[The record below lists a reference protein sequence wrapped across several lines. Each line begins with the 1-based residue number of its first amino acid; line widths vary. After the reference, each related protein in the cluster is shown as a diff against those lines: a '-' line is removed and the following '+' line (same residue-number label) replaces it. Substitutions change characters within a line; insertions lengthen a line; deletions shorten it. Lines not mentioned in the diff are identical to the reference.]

1 MVMSLPVSASVPDL
15 AMTIPT
21 GFAAALGIWFATT
34 TAILLAEAGLAR
46 RIARFPLLSTWQAL
60 SVTVVRVRAGL
71 RLEQKCVTT
80 RQRSAVRSAH
90 AQPASGSQISR
101 ILLRIAAFAFG
112 LGVALPTLAQ
122 TISGS
127 SLSITGQ
134 STLQGDVVTCSGH
147 PWIDVRCNGAMADG
161 NHDDTNAIN
170 NTISA
175 AIANNWPV
183 RLPAGSYKVTSRII
197 VDYATQAGQGF
208 RLISDGAVIDGRAI
222 ASGPVLQIQCGGGTT
237 SSPTGCFYFKEEGTL
252 FVNGNTPAYVVVV
265 GKTDFSDAHNSAKF
279 DHLIVNN
286 ANTAAAGG
294 GCQFNYV
301 LDSDIFAVCVAT
313 GGAAGLAFEQV
324 QFSRVSGAGTAEG
337 TGGRG
342 LVLENGYNFS
352 NTFFALDLEVSP
364 TCLSITF
371 SHNGLNTF
379 VSPYFNC
386 VTAVNATSS
395 DGNVL
400 INPNYGGATVN
411 YGPLSTGISVIGTG
425 SRDDWLFPA
434 AGSYVA
440 TAIDDGLNVS
450 SYNAP
455 GASMSV
461 TLPAPPGVNA
471 GWSMGFASDN
481 GKGMTITTPS
491 GSIIAG
497 GKSVGSITM
506 GAGNYEYVR
515 LQSDGNN
522 FRIISSTRN
531 TRLANGFEP
540 PPWPSNWLFPD
551 SSGYAADLSDN
562 GNILS
567 SYNSASGLTV
577 TLPSTNGIPDGWS
590 MGFAT
595 DNNKGLMVQV
605 NTTTG
610 GHIIWPGSGGS
621 QTSLA
626 MANTSQGAYEFI
638 VLQYDGNGNFRVLD
652 ATPATAQ
659 AIGMIGAA
667 GISRW
672 SFPTVSSYF
681 ATVADNGNVIS
692 SLSSPASYLAVT
704 LPSTTAVPMGWT
716 IGIATEG
723 NKTAAVQ
730 TNSTSGGRILFPG
743 SGATTTSA
751 SLAGA
756 NYELLVLQFDGG
768 NFRVIQATP
777 ATATLMGITGNA
789 PGINRWSFPAVST
802 YAAAQSD
809 IGNALSSYNTP
820 TSSLTV
826 TLPPTAAISAG
837 WTMGFTTDNGK
848 TMTVQV
854 NGASNGHILYPA
866 GTTGTAGNSV
876 TLAPI
881 NYEFMAL
888 QFDGSNFRIVSI
900 TPRSASVLG
909 MFGHQIT
916 SGAAPTLG
924 SGSGDC
930 GTSPSIGG
938 NDSAGRVTVGAANGG
953 RCTITFVSPWPNPP
967 VCSAFDETMAILV
980 RPTATSTASMVLTG
994 AFIDGDVLAYSC
1006 LGFQ

>member
-1 MVMSLPVSASVPDL
+1 MSLPVSASVPDL
-15 AMTIPT
+15 AMTVPT
-21 GFAAALGIWFATT
+21 GFAAALGIWFATA

-46 RIARFPLLSTWQAL
+46 PIAKLLLLSTWQAL
-60 SVTVVRVRAGL
+60 PVTEVGAAL
-71 RLEQKCVTT
+71 RLGQNCVTT
-80 RQRSAVRSAH
+80 GQRNDARPARQ
-90 AQPASGSQISR
+90 QPVGGLQITH
-101 ILLRIAAFAFG
+101 IVLRIAAFALG

-122 TISGS
+122 TINGS
-127 SLSITGQ
+127 SLNITGQ
-134 STLQGDVVTCSGH
+134 STLEGDVVTCSGH
-147 PWIDVRCNGAMADG
+147 PWIDVRCNGAVADG

-170 NTISA
+170 STISA

-183 RLPAGSYKVTSRII
+183 RLTAGTYKVTSRII
-197 VDYATQAGQGF
+197 IDYATQAGQGF
-208 RLISDGAVIDGRAI
+208 RLISDGAVIDGRTI

-252 FVNGNTPAYVVVV
+252 FVNGNTPAYAVVV

-386 VTAVNATSS
+386 VTAVNATAS
-395 DGNVL
+395 DSNVL

-425 SRDDWLFPA
+425 SRDNWLFPA
-434 AGSYVA
+434 VGSYVA
-440 TAIDDGLNVS
+440 KPIDDGLSVS
-450 SYNAP
+450 SYNTP

-461 TLPAPPGVNA
+461 TLPALSSVNA

-481 GKGMTITTPS
+481 GKGMTITTTS
-491 GSIIAG
+491 GSIISG
-497 GKSVGSITM
+497 GKSVASVTM

-522 FRIISSTRN
+522 FRIVSSTRN

-540 PPWPSNWLFPD
+540 PPWPSNWLFPA
-551 SSGYAADLSDN
+551 SSGYAAGLSDN
-562 GNILS
+562 GNVLS

-577 TLPSTNGIPDGWS
+577 TLPPANGLPDGWS

-595 DNNKGLMVQV
+595 DNNKGLIVQV
-605 NTTTG
+605 NSTAG
-610 GHIIWPGSGGS
+610 GHILWPGSGGS
-621 QTSLA
+621 QTSVA
-626 MANTSQGAYEFI
+626 MATTSQGAYEFM
-638 VLQYDGNGNFRVLD
+638 VLQYDGNGNFRVLE

-672 SFPTVSSYF
+672 SFPTASAYS
-681 ATVADNGNVIS
+681 ATVADNGSVIS
-692 SLSSPASYLAVT
+692 SLNSSAPYLAVT
-704 LPSTTAVPMGWT
+704 LPSTTAVPIGWT
-716 IGIATEG
+716 IGIATDG

-730 TNSTSGGRILFPG
+730 TNSTSGGRILYPG

-777 ATATLMGITGNA
+777 ATATLMGISGNA
-789 PGINRWSFPAVST
+789 PGINRWSFPAVGT
-802 YAAAQSD
+802 YAASQSD
-809 IGNALSSYNTP
+809 IGNALSSYNAP

-826 TLPPTAAISAG
+826 TLPATTAISAG
-837 WTMGFTTDNGK
+837 WTMGFATDNGK
-848 TMTVQV
+848 IMTVQV
-854 NGASNGHILYPA
+854 NGGSGGRILYPA
-866 GTTGTAGNSV
+866 GATGTAGNSV
-876 TLAPI
+876 TLAPV
-881 NYEFMAL
+881 NYEFLAL

-900 TPRSASVLG
+900 TPRSASALG
-909 MFGHQIT
+909 MLGHQIT
-916 SGAAPTLG
+916 TGATPALG
-924 SGSGDC
+924 SGSSDC

-967 VCSAFDETMAILV
+967 VCSAFDETRGTLV
-980 RPTATSTASMVLTG
+980 RPTAASTATVALTG
-994 AFIDGDVLAYSC
+994 TFADGDVLAYQC
-1006 LGFQ
+1006 VGFQ

>member
-1 MVMSLPVSASVPDL
+1 MFLPVSASVPNL

-21 GFAAALGIWFATT
+21 GFAAALGIWFSTT
-34 TAILLAEAGLAR
+34 TAVLLAEAGLAH
-46 RIARFPLLSTWQAL
+46 RIGKCPLFRKWRAL
-60 SVTVVRVRAGL
+60 PVTEVGPVL
-71 RLEQKCVTT
+71 RLEQQCVTT
-80 RQRSAVRSAH
+80 RLRTGLRPAPRQS
-90 AQPASGSQISR
+90 ASGLQIPR
-101 ILLRIAAFAFG
+101 TLLRIAAFAFG

-127 SLSITGQ
+127 SLDITGPA
-134 STLQGDVVTCSGH
+134 TLQGDVVACSGH

-170 NTISA
+170 TTIST

-183 RLPAGSYKVTSRII
+183 RLTAGTYKVTSRII
-197 VDYATQAGQGF
+197 IDYATQAGQGF
-208 RLISDGAVIDGRAI
+208 RLISDGAVIDGRTI
-222 ASGPVLQIQCGGGTT
+222 ASGPVLQIQCGSGTT
-237 SSPTGCFYFKEEGTL
+237 SSPTACFYFREEGTL

-286 ANTAAAGG
+286 ANAAATGG

-301 LDSDIFAVCVAT
+301 LDSDVYAVCVAA

-324 QFSRVSGAGTAEG
+324 QFSRISGAGTAEG

-342 LVLENGYNFS
+342 VVLENGYNFS

-371 SHNGLNTF
+371 IHNGLNTF
-379 VSPYFNC
+379 VSPYFDC
-386 VTAVNATSS
+386 VTAVSATAS

-425 SRDDWLFPA
+425 SRDNWLFPA
-434 AGSYVA
+434 AGSYAA
-440 TAIDDGLNVS
+440 TPIDDGLSVS
-450 SYNAP
+450 NYNAP

-461 TLPAPPGVNA
+461 TLPALSSVNA

-481 GKGMTITTPS
+481 GKGMTIATTS
-491 GSIIAG
+491 GSIISG
-497 GKSVGSITM
+497 GKSVGSITL

-522 FRIISSTRN
+522 FRMISSTRN

-540 PPWPSNWLFPD
+540 PPWPSNWLFPA

-562 GNILS
+562 GNVLS
-567 SYNSASGLTV
+567 SYNSATGLII
-577 TLPSTNGIPDGWS
+577 TLPPTNGLPDGWS
-590 MGFAT
+590 IGFAT

-605 NTTTG
+605 NNSTG
-610 GHIIWPGSGGS
+610 GHIVWPGSGGS

-626 MANTSQGAYEFI
+626 MANTSQGAYEFM
-638 VLQYDGNGNFRVLD
+638 VLQYDGNGNFRVLE

-659 AIGMIGAA
+659 AIGMVGAA

-672 SFPTVSSYF
+672 SFPTVSSYS
-681 ATVADNGNVIS
+681 ATVADNGNV
-692 SLSSPASYLAVT
+692 LSNLNSPVSYLAVT

-716 IGIATEG
+716 IGIATDG
-723 NKTAAVQ
+723 NKTAAVR
-730 TNSTSGGRILFPG
+730 TNATSGGRILYPG

-756 NYELLVLQFDGG
+756 NYELLILQFDGE

-802 YAAAQSD
+802 YAASQSD
-809 IGNALSSYNTP
+809 VGNALSSYNTP
-820 TSSLTV
+820 TSSLVV
-826 TLPPTAAISAG
+826 TLPSTIAISVG
-837 WTMGFTTDNGK
+837 WTMGFATDNGK
-848 TMTVQV
+848 IMTVQV
-854 NGASNGHILYPA
+854 NGASAGRILYPA
-866 GTTGTAGNSV
+866 GATGSAGNAV
-876 TLAPI
+876 TLAPL

-900 TPRSASVLG
+900 TPRSASALG
-909 MFGHQIT
+909 MLGREIT
-916 SGAAPTLG
+916 TGATPAVGSGA
-924 SGSGDC
+924 SDC

-938 NDSAGRVTVGAANGG
+938 NDSAGRVTVGSANGG
-953 RCTITFVSPWPNPP
+953 SCTITFVSPWPNPP
-967 VCSAFDETMAILV
+967 VCSVFDETRGILV
-980 RPTATSTASMVLTG
+980 RPMAASTATVALTG
-994 AFIDGDVLAYSC
+994 TFADGDVLAYQC
-1006 LGFQ
+1006 VGFQ

>member
-15 AMTIPT
+15 AITMSRA
-21 GFAAALGIWFATT
+21 FAAALGIWFVTT
-34 TAILLAEAGLAR
+34 TATLFAEAELAR
-46 RIARFPLLSTWQAL
+46 RIAKCRLLNMGQAFPVAE
-60 SVTVVRVRAGL
+60 VRAGL
-71 RLEQKCVTT
+71 RLDQQCVTN
-80 RQRSAVRSAH
+80 RQRSAVRPVRAR
-90 AQPASGSQISR
+90 PASRSQISR

-112 LGVALPTLAQ
+112 LGVTLPTLAQ
-122 TISGS
+122 TISGT
-127 SLSITGQ
+127 SLNITGQ

-147 PWIDVRCNGAMADG
+147 PWIDVRCNGAMGDG

-183 RLPAGSYKVTSRII
+183 RLTAGTYKVTSRITI
-197 VDYATQAGQGF
+197 DYATQAGQGF
-208 RLISDGAVIDGRAI
+208 HLISDGAVIDGRTI
-222 ASGPVLQIQCGGGTT
+222 ASGPVLQIQCSNGTA
-237 SSPTGCFYFKEEGTL
+237 SSPTGCFYFREEGTL
-252 FVNGNTPAYVVVV
+252 FINGNTPAYVVVV

-294 GCQFNYV
+294 GCQFNYL
-301 LDSDIFAVCVAT
+301 LDSDVYAVCVAA
-313 GGAAGLAFEQV
+313 GGAAGLAFEQL
-324 QFSRVSGAGTAEG
+324 QFSRISGAGTAEG

-342 LVLENGYNFS
+342 AVLENGYNFS

-386 VTAVNATSS
+386 VTAVNATAS

-425 SRDDWLFPA
+425 SRDNWLFPS

-440 TAIDDGLNVS
+440 KPIDDGLSLSN
-450 SYNAP
+450 YNTP

-461 TLPAPPGVNA
+461 TLPALSSVNA

-481 GKGMTITTPS
+481 GKGMTITTTS
-491 GSIIAG
+491 GSIVSG
-497 GKSVGSITM
+497 GKSAGSITM

-522 FRIISSTRN
+522 FRIVSSTRN

-540 PPWPSNWLFPD
+540 PPWPSNWLFPA
-551 SSGYAADLSDN
+551 SSGYAAGLSDN
-562 GNILS
+562 GNVLS
-567 SYNSASGLTV
+567 SYNSTSGLTV
-577 TLPSTNGIPDGWS
+577 TLPSINGIPDGWS

-605 NTTTG
+605 NNTSG
-610 GHIIWPGSGGS
+610 GHIVWPGSGGS

-626 MANTSQGAYEFI
+626 MANTSQGAYEFM
-638 VLQYDGNGNFRVLD
+638 VLQYDGSGIFRVLE

-659 AIGMIGAA
+659 AIGIVGAA
-667 GISRW
+667 GISHW
-672 SFPTVSSYF
+672 SFPTVSSYT

-692 SLSSPASYLAVT
+692 SLNSPASFLAIT

-716 IGIATEG
+716 IGIAADG

-730 TNSTSGGRILFPG
+730 TNSSSGGRILYPG

-756 NYELLVLQFDGG
+756 NYEFLVLQFDGG

-777 ATATLMGITGNA
+777 ATATLMGISGNA

-802 YAAAQSD
+802 YAASQSD

-820 TSSLTV
+820 TTSLVV
-826 TLPPTAAISAG
+826 TLPATTAISAG
-837 WTMGFTTDNGK
+837 WTMGFATDNGK

-854 NGASNGHILYPA
+854 NGASGGHILYPA
-866 GTTGTAGNSV
+866 GATGSAGNSV

-881 NYEFMAL
+881 NYEFLAL
-888 QFDGSNFRIVSI
+888 QFDGGNFRIVSI
-900 TPRSASVLG
+900 TPRSASALG
-909 MFGHQIT
+909 MFGHEIT
-916 SGAAPTLG
+916 TGATPALG
-924 SGSGDC
+924 SGSNDC

-938 NDSAGRVTVGAANGG
+938 NDSVGRVTVGAANGG

-967 VCSAFDETMAILV
+967 VCSALDENSTTLV
-980 RPTATSTASMVLTG
+980 RPTAASTASMVLTG
-994 AFIDGDVLAYSC
+994 TFAAGDVLAYSC
-1006 LGFQ
+1006 RGFQ

>member
-1 MVMSLPVSASVPDL
+1 MSLPVSASVPDL
-15 AMTIPT
+15 AMTVPT
-21 GFAAALGIWFATT
+21 GFAAALGIWFATA
-34 TAILLAEAGLAR
+34 TAILISEAGVAR
-46 RIARFPLLSTWQAL
+46 RIAKFRLFSAWRAL
-60 SVTVVRVRAGL
+60 PVFQVPAL
-71 RLEQKCVTT
+71 REQQSETT
-80 RQRSAVRSAH
+80 RQRSGVRPAQR
-90 AQPASGSQISR
+90 QPASKLHITR
-101 ILLRIAAFAFG
+101 TLLRIAAFAFG

-122 TISGS
+122 TITGT
-127 SLSITGQ
+127 SLDITGQ

-147 PWIDVRCNGAMADG
+147 PWIDVRCNGAVADG

-170 NTISA
+170 STIST

-183 RLPAGSYKVTSRII
+183 RLTAGTYKVTSQII
-197 VDYATQAGQGF
+197 IDYATQASRGF
-208 RLISDGAVIDGRAI
+208 RLISDGAVIDGRTI
-222 ASGPVLQIQCGGGTT
+222 TSGPVLQIQCGGGTT
-237 SSPTGCFYFKEEGTL
+237 SSPTGCFYFREEGTL
-252 FVNGNTPAYVVVV
+252 FVNGNTPAYVVVL

-286 ANTAAAGG
+286 ANTAAAAG
-294 GCQFNYV
+294 GCQLNYL
-301 LDSDIFAVCVAT
+301 LDSDVYAVCVAA
-313 GGAAGLAFEQV
+313 GGAAGLALEQV
-324 QFSRVSGAGTAEG
+324 QFSRISGAGTAEG

-342 LVLENGYNFS
+342 IVLENGYNFS
-352 NTFFALDLEVSP
+352 NSFFALDLEVSP

-386 VTAVNATSS
+386 VTAVNATAS

-400 INPNYGGATVN
+400 VNPNYGGATVN

-425 SRDDWLFPA
+425 SRDNWLFPA
-434 AGSYVA
+434 AGSYVVKP
-440 TAIDDGLNVS
+440 IDDGLSVS
-450 SYNAP
+450 NYNAP

-461 TLPAPPGVNA
+461 TLPALSSVNA
-471 GWSMGFASDN
+471 GWSIGFASDN
-481 GKGMTITTPS
+481 GKGMTITTTS
-491 GSIIAG
+491 GSIISG
-497 GKSVGSITM
+497 GKSVGSITL

-522 FRIISSTRN
+522 FRLVSSTRN

-540 PPWPSNWLFPD
+540 PPWPSNWLFPA
-551 SSGYAADLSDN
+551 SSGYAAGLSDN
-562 GNILS
+562 GNVLS
-567 SYNSASGLTV
+567 SYNSASGLVV

-595 DNNKGLMVQV
+595 DNNQGLTVQV
-605 NTTTG
+605 NSTTG
-610 GHIIWPGSGGS
+610 GRIVWPGSGGS

-626 MANTSQGAYEFI
+626 MANTSQGAYEFM
-638 VLQYDGNGNFRVLD
+638 VLQYDGNGNFRVLE

-667 GISRW
+667 GISHW
-672 SFPTVSSYF
+672 SFPTVSSYA

-692 SLSSPASYLAVT
+692 SLNSPASYLAIT

-716 IGIATEG
+716 IGIATDG

-730 TNSTSGGRILFPG
+730 TNSISGGRILYPG

-751 SLAGA
+751 SLAAA

-777 ATATLMGITGNA
+777 ATATLMGISGNA
-789 PGINRWSFPAVST
+789 PGINRWSFPAVGT
-802 YAAAQSD
+802 YAASQSD
-809 IGNALSSYNTP
+809 IGSALSSYNAP

-826 TLPPTAAISAG
+826 TLPPTTVISSG
-837 WTMGFTTDNGK
+837 WTMGFATDNGK

-854 NGASNGHILYPA
+854 NGASGGHILSPA
-866 GTTGTAGNSV
+866 GATGSAGNSV
-876 TLAPI
+876 TLAPV
-881 NYEFMAL
+881 NYEFIAL

-900 TPRSASVLG
+900 TPRSASALG
-909 MFGHQIT
+909 MLGHQIT
-916 SGAAPTLG
+916 TGATPALG
-924 SGSGDC
+924 SGSSDC

-938 NDSAGRVTVGAANGG
+938 NDSVGRVTVGAANGG

-967 VCSAFDETMAILV
+967 VCSAFDETNPILI
-980 RPTATSTASMVLTG
+980 RPVANSTASMVLTG
-994 AFIDGDVLAYSC
+994 TFAAGDVLDYSC